1 MTIMGT
7 IAASMSAFL
16 VCAAEFDPVA
26 FIEDSLARGEK
37 TVGGCRVL
45 YNSLNVP
52 KSITWGQGH
61 THGWHPRGMASLTF
75 KENKE

>member
-1 MTIMGT
+1 MKRMTIMGT

-37 TVGGCRVL
+37 TVGGCGVRPCWFVL
-45 YNSLNVP
+45 PLC
-52 KSITWGQGH
+52 
-61 THGWHPRGMASLTF
+61 
-75 KENKE
+75 

>member
-26 FIEDSLARGEK
+26 FIEDALARGEK
-37 TVGGCRVL
+37 TVGGCRVPVGSFCRCVET
-45 YNSLNVP
+45 Y
-52 KSITWGQGH
+52 KFSI
-61 THGWHPRGMASLTF
+61 LIL
-75 KENKE
+75 